1 MDECGRESK
10 REGKAGGEGLGG
22 GKDRIPEESDTTKK
36 VGKRWLERDK

>member
-1 MDECGRESK
+1 MSVGESQKGR
-10 REGKAGGEGLGG
+10 GKAGGEGLGG